1 MRAQRLPK
9 AMIAPARVG
18 LVPGKAVSEPPSKLP
33 QRIGRYEVLT
43 ELAVGG
49 MAVVYLAI
57 EHGDHGLQR
66 PVVVKQILP
75 RHTRDDSFRRMLL
88 QEAKIAARISH
99 PNVVQIHELGAE
111 DGLPFIV
118 MEYLGGV
125 NLREVTRKAAEAGRP
140 VPVGVALG
148 LCIQAC
154 AGAHAAHELHG
165 PDGQPAQLVHRD
177 LTPHNLVVNPE
188 GHLKVLDFG
197 VAKASFSQEKTR
209 TGVLKG
215 KVSYMSPEQLYQK
228 PLDRRSDLFALGSV
242 LWELLEGRALFRR
255 DTEIATMHAVLNMA
269 IPDLSERRSDVP
281 PELMAAMKKSLRRN
295 PDQRYASADE
305 MRKALV
311 EVASAKGIDV
321 SVDSIGEFIG
331 GLMQELLA
339 NREQLVKSMV
349 ARSVRSPRDV
359 TETASTMVDAP
370 MEGRGTPASSVAAD
384 LPVTITARAP
394 PPRLAWKGP
403 VLGAAVAVLALSLG
417 LLAVSWWRGGEP
429 EETPPI
435 DDEAQAMID
444 RHVTPEGETLR
455 VALAPTVE
463 SALLRE
469 DLEPLRIY
477 LEREMDRPVKWL
489 TPPTYEDAA
498 RLLVEG
504 DVPFASLTAYLYV
517 KTQSEHPDLELVAVK
532 EHAESSG
539 SEGVLVVIAD
549 SLLKKPED
557 LRGMRFCFTNESS
570 ATGYLLPRAY
580 LREAS
585 MDPEE
590 DLGRSHMSGNHI
602 EVLRDLDAGLCDV
615 GCTFMDIYARADE
628 VGVDASR
635 LRLLDVTG
643 WTPHDAFVSGPAAT
657 LSERMRLRQALLNFD
672 PQVEFGV
679 ARIGKMERLS
689 GFSMVQDDVYEALRR
704 AVE

>member
-1 MRAQRLPK
+1 M
-9 AMIAPARVG
+9 
-18 LVPGKAVSEPPSKLP
+18 SEPPKLP
-33 QRIGRYEVLT
+33 QSIGRYEVLT

-75 RHTRDDSFRRMLL
+75 RHTRDESFRRMLF

-99 PNVVQIHELGAE
+99 PNVVQIHELGSE

-125 NLREVTRKAAEAGRP
+125 NLREVTRKAAQDGRS

-148 LCIQAC
+148 ICIQAC

-165 PDGQPAQLVHRD
+165 PGGQPANLVHRD

-188 GHLKVLDFG
+188 GHVKVLDFG
-197 VAKASFSQEKTR
+197 VAKASFSQERTR

-215 KVSYMSPEQLYQK
+215 KVAYMSPEQLYQK

-269 IPDLSERRSDVP
+269 IPDLGERRADVP
-281 PELMAAMKKSLRRN
+281 SELMAAMKKSLRRN

-305 MRKALV
+305 MRKTLV
-311 EVASAKGIDV
+311 EVATDEGLDV
-321 SVDSIGEFIG
+321 GADAIGEFIK
-331 GLMQELLA
+331 GLMKDLLDQ
-339 NREQLVKSMV
+339 RQQLVKGMV
-349 ARSVRSPRDV
+349 ARSTRSPRDV
-359 TETASTMVDAP
+359 TETASTLVDAP
-370 MEGRGTPASSVAAD
+370 EKGGPPLASVAVE
-384 LPVTITARAP
+384 LPVTITSRP
-394 PPRLAWKGP
+394 PLPRSSWKGP
-403 VLGAAVAVLALSLG
+403 VGGAAVAVLALLVGFLG
-417 LLAVSWWRGGEP
+417 LSWWRGGELR
-429 EETPPI
+429 EAPPI
-435 DDEAQAMID
+435 DDETQALLD
-444 RHVTPEGETLR
+444 QHVTPEGETLR

-463 SALLRE
+463 SALLRA

-477 LEREMDRPVKWL
+477 LERELDRPVKWL
-489 TPPTYEDAA
+489 TPPTYDDAA
-498 RLLVEG
+498 NLLVEG
-504 DVPFASLTAYLYV
+504 DVPFANLTAYLYV
-517 KTQSEHPDLELVAVK
+517 KNKTLHPELELIAVK
-532 EHAESSG
+532 EHAASSG

-549 SLLKKPED
+549 SLLQKAED
-557 LRGMRFCFTNESS
+557 LRGMRFCFTNTSS

-580 LREAS
+580 IREAG
-585 MDPEE
+585 MNPDE
-590 DLGRSHMSGNHI
+590 DLGRQRMSGNHI

-635 LRLLDVTG
+635 LRMLDVTG

-657 LSERMRLRQALLNFD
+657 PSERMRLRQALLDFD

-689 GFSMVQDDVYEALRR
+689 GFSKVQDEVYEALRR